1 MGDSREAENKQF
13 LEMLREKLSA
23 SRQGLSLQGLTG
35 RDGPKT
41 DTGSRDKPQNE
52 E

>member
-23 SRQGLSLQGLTG
+23 SRQGLSLEGLKG
-35 RDGPKT
+35 RAESTT
-41 DTGSRDKPQNE
+41 DTGTRDE
-52 E
+52 D